1 MAAENDIVLIYMED
15 TPVSFARVETIRADV
30 KKNWFQITLLMLQIP
45 LQVITWILKD
55 DYINGDVF
63 YMDGKKMRLEKVVCP
78 EQDQIPPEVPFSNSN
93 STEKT
98 KDEQS
103 KDQDAE
109 IISFADVKK
118 ARQKKQETS

>member
-1 MAAENDIVLIYMED
+1 MAAENDLVLIYIENE
-15 TPVSFARVETIRADV
+15 PVSFARIETIRADA
-30 KKNWFQITLLMLQIP
+30 KKNWFQITLLLLQIP

-55 DYINGDVF
+55 DYINGEVF
-63 YMDGKKMRLEKVVCP
+63 YMGGKEMKLEKIVCP

-93 STEKT
+93 TPEKA

-118 ARQKKQETS
+118 ARQKKQETP